1 MNYLLSTSILM
12 RSVPPYIFMESEPG
26 HEIEMIKLSS
36 WEWFLL
42 LSIVIIIIWLL
53 LLYQVRSTG
62 DDNFVI
68 QSQEKQETVSE
79 YYSGDDLS
87 GVPGS
92 NHEE

>member
-1 MNYLLSTSILM
+1 
-12 RSVPPYIFMESEPG
+12 
-26 HEIEMIKLSS
+26 MIKLSS
-36 WEWFLL
+36 WEWYLL

>member
-1 MNYLLSTSILM
+1 
-12 RSVPPYIFMESEPG
+12 
-26 HEIEMIKLSS
+26 MIKLSS

-68 QSQEKQETVSE
+68 QSQEKQETMSE
-79 YYSGDDLS
+79 YHSGDDLS
-87 GVPGS
+87 SEPGS
-92 NHEE
+92 NHEQ